1 MGRAL
6 SSFAYETDDV
16 HLERDT
22 PFLSRS
28 EMRRVMARSLSLYQR
43 RHAGRTPRRVVVHKS
58 TPFKPEEIDGCF
70 DAWRTTEGLE
80 LVQVQQDVAWR
91 GVHID
96 PPYGRNATKG
106 VASGYPVW
114 RGSYVTLSGRDVLL
128 WTQGNTPAVVGG
140 GRNYYKEGKGIPSPL
155 LLTRFAG
162 HGGWDEG
169 CHAVLGLTK
178 MDWNNDGLYNR
189 LPVTM
194 SYASVLARTIKRMPH
209 VGTRPYEFRF
219 FM

>member
-1 MGRAL
+1 MPAEPQDASWFTNPHRSSRRKLTVALTPGGRQKVSNL
-6 SSFAYETDDV
+6 YKC
-16 HLERDT
+16 
-22 PFLSRS
+22 SR
-28 EMRRVMARSLSLYQR
+28 
-43 RHAGRTPRRVVVHKS
+43 
-58 TPFKPEEIDGCF
+58 
-70 DAWRTTEGLE
+70 
-80 LVQVQQDVAWR
+80 DVAWR